1 MARPKKFQTQ
11 PEQGEHVRQLASEK
25 SARNYIGEII
35 ACKNRTSSIGQTLS
49 EATKHFE
56 SLGGNAPAARLAS
69 RFVTKAKADP
79 LRGRVMLEDMLFY
92 LDVMDFDGIAPK
104 TMFTPE
110 ESGQRHEPQLS
121 VVEGGEDK
129 SAFTG

>member
-1 MARPKKFQTQ
+1 MARPKSQPQ
-11 PEQGEHVRQLASEK
+11 PEGEHVRQLASEK

-35 ACKNRTSSIGQTLS
+35 TCKNRTSTIGQTLS

-69 RFVTKAKADP
+69 RFVTKAKSDP
-79 LRGRVMLEDMLFY
+79 LRGRVMLEDMLYY
-92 LDVMDFDGIAPK
+92 LECMDFDHIAPK

-110 ESGQRHEPQLS
+110 ESGQRHGLS
-121 VVEGGEDK
+121 VVEGGEDQN
-129 SAFTG
+129 ALPG